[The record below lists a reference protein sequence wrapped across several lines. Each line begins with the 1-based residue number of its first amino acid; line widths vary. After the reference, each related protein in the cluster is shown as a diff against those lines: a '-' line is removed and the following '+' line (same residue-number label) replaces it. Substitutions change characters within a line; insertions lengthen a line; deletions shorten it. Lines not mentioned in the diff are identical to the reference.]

1 MQKKNLQRI
10 VLPVLVFILVI
21 GGWEIYVRA
30 FHISLYILPAP
41 SKVVQA
47 LVQNWDILMK
57 HSIVTLEEAL
67 LGLGISTV
75 FAILISIGMDLSK
88 TIRTSLYPYLIVTQ
102 TVPVMV
108 LGPLFSIWFGFDLLP
123 KVLIVVFMCFFPIA
137 VSLTDA
143 LQQVDPKKINLV
155 KSFGASTFQVYSI
168 VKIPAGATGLFS
180 GLKVAAT
187 YCVGGAIV
195 GEWLSSS
202 AGLGYYMLRV
212 KNGYMLD
219 KVFACVLLIVL
230 WSVLLNVGVSVLE
243 KLCFPYLRKG
253 EGK

>member
-1 MQKKNLQRI
+1 MKKNRRVMPL
-10 VLPVLVFILVI
+10 LVFVCAIVI
-21 GGWEIYVRA
+21 WQLYVQI
-30 FHISLYILPAP
+30 FDISLYILPSP
-41 SKVVQA
+41 IKIIQA
-47 LVQNWDILMK
+47 LIENFGVLMH
-57 HSIVTLEEAL
+57 HSFVTLEESL
-67 LGLGISTV
+67 LGLVISTI

-88 TIRTSLYPYLIVTQ
+88 TFKMSIYPFLIVSQ

-123 KVLIVVFMCFFPIA
+123 KVLIVIFMCFFPIA
-137 VSLTDA
+137 ISFTDA
-143 LQQVDPKKINLV
+143 LSQVNEKEINLL
-155 KSFGASTFQVYSI
+155 KSFGANLFQIYRI
-168 VKIPAGATGLFS
+168 VKIPSGAIGLFS

-219 KVFACVLLIVL
+219 KVFACVIMIIF
-230 WSVLLNVGVSVLE
+230 WSILLNGIVSLLE
-243 KLCFPYLRKG
+243 KVLFPHLKKENRN
-253 EGK
+253 E

>member
-1 MQKKNLQRI
+1 MQKKNPQRI
-10 VLPVLVFILVI
+10 VLPVLVFIFVI
-21 GGWEIYVRA
+21 GGWEVYVRA

-57 HSIVTLEEAL
+57 HSIVTLQEAL

-143 LQQVDPKKINLV
+143 LQQVDPKNQSGKKLRRQHI
-155 KSFGASTFQVYSI
+155 S
-168 VKIPAGATGLFS
+168 GLFHRKDSCRSDRTVFRTKGSCHVLCRRSDRRRMAVQQRRS
-180 GLKVAAT
+180 GILHAA
-187 YCVGGAIV
+187 C
-195 GEWLSSS
+195 EE
-202 AGLGYYMLRV
+202 RV
-212 KNGYMLD
+212 H
-219 KVFACVLLIVL
+219 A
-230 WSVLLNVGVSVLE
+230 
-243 KLCFPYLRKG
+243 R
-253 EGK
+253 